1 MPTFATHALS
11 GFTVVKG
18 SSRWK
23 APASLSIA
31 GAICAALPD
40 LDVVGLRLGVSP
52 ASIFGHRGL
61 SHSLAFAAVLS
72 LLIVSSGAFR
82 GVGRKTAWLYLFA
95 CTASHGLLD
104 AVTDGGRGI
113 AFFAP
118 FSDARYF
125 FDARPIAVSPIGI
138 RGFFSH
144 GGSSVISS
152 ELRWVWLP
160 CLAALALSYA
170 WRRARA
176 VPPPPEVETVA

>member
-18 SSRWK
+18 SSRWS
-23 APASLSIA
+23 APVSLSIA

-40 LDVVGLRLGVSP
+40 LDVLAFRLGISH
-52 ASIFGHRGL
+52 ASMFGHRGL
-61 SHSLAFAAVLS
+61 SHSLAFAAALS
-72 LLIVSSGAFR
+72 LLIVATGAFR
-82 GVGRKTAWLYLFA
+82 SVGRRAAWLYLFA

-104 AVTDGGRGI
+104 AATDGGRGI

-118 FSDARYF
+118 FSNARYF
-125 FDARPIAVSPIGI
+125 WDARPIAVSPIGI

-144 GGSSVISS
+144 GGSSVIAS
-152 ELRWVWLP
+152 ELLWVWLP

-176 VPPPPEVETVA
+176 VPSPEVETVA